1 MMLSWLRRLGK
12 KEVKILSETSGIMS
26 ELEQVCG
33 NDKEAYEA
41 LQHTM
46 FLDPRKISTPM
57 KEAVENAKKFE
68 KEKNLGRAKIWYDI
82 AGGLAIYEGDAQKVM
97 EFFGQSEKISG
108 MKYPILKDAEKA
120 IAKAQEYY
128 KEHLKE
134 TI

>member
-1 MMLSWLRRLGK
+1 
-12 KEVKILSETSGIMS
+12 
-26 ELEQVCG
+26 
-33 NDKEAYEA
+33 
-41 LQHTM
+41 
-46 FLDPRKISTPM
+46 
-57 KEAVENAKKFE
+57 
-68 KEKNLGRAKIWYDI
+68 
-82 AGGLAIYEGDAQKVM
+82 M